1 MVVCFDQAHL
11 ISVKHNGQVM
21 SELTLAL
28 IKQLA
33 TEQDLMKEEFIQK
46 GIRIFNNEL
55 PGVFENKQQ
64 IEPVVSR
71 ENMPKKQSMKK
82 PQTSEAPKKADTQTK
97 SLKDILTRDT
107 ADSDVNLSSRLGD
120 SKREESKAAVSRPEI
135 MVPVT
140 IADTN

>member
-1 MVVCFDQAHL
+1 
-11 ISVKHNGQVM
+11 
-21 SELTLAL
+21 
-28 IKQLA
+28 
-33 TEQDLMKEEFIQK
+33 MKEGFIQK
-46 GIRIFNNEL
+46 GIRIFKNEL

-82 PQTSEAPKKADTQTK
+82 PQTSEAPKKADTQTN
-97 SLKDILTRDT
+97 SLKEILTRDT

>member
-1 MVVCFDQAHL
+1 
-11 ISVKHNGQVM
+11 M

-46 GIRIFNNEL
+46 GIRIFKNEL

-97 SLKDILTRDT
+97 SLKEILTRDT

-120 SKREESKAAVSRPEI
+120 SKREEIKAAVSRPEI